1 MKQNRID
8 YEKLLN
14 DAKTRD
20 EMVVAFQ
27 RMTDDAENIAIIP
40 SKSYPDAFELFF
52 IGLPGIANSFII
64 FKEEKL
70 AKRFMVNAVNE
81 NDTLFVVIDGNI
93 YYVPFGNSH

>member
-1 MKQNRID
+1 MKQNSID

-20 EMVVAFQ
+20 EMVAAFQ

-40 SKSYPDAFELFF
+40 SKLHPDAFELFF
-52 IGLPGIANSFII
+52 IGLPGVDTSFII

-70 AKRFMVNAVNE
+70 AKRFMGNAANE